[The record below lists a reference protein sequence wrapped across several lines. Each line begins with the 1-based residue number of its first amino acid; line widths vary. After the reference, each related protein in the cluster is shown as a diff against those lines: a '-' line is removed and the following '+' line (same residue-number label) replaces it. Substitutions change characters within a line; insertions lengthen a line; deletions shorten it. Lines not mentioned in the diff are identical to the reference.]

1 MSLPALTQILGG
13 SEAKVLSL
21 CSPHWPASPSP
32 AGRNILSSVKNNKHG
47 LININRPTQCQKG
60 KREDCALLAGASL
73 DRGATASS
81 IIWRQP
87 AGSPG
92 PGHVEVRPGPAESA
106 TRSSDTGRPQ
116 MAPVP
121 CARASLWTRVMSLPY
136 LKPSVAPH
144 WPRDRAHMPQSGT
157 EGPSHSSLNL
167 PRQAHG
173 SQPWRV
179 FCHFPEMPNSHSS
192 EIFHGR
198 LPLGEGRLLL

>member
-1 MSLPALTQILGG
+1 MLSPLACLTLPSWEEHPKQ
-13 SEAKVLSL
+13 
-21 CSPHWPASPSP
+21 
-32 AGRNILSSVKNNKHG
+32 RYKNNKHG

-92 PGHVEVRPGPAESA
+92 PGQVEARPGPAEPA

-116 MAPVP
+116 VAPVP

-136 LKPSVAPH
+136 LKPSVALCC
-144 WPRDRAHMPQSGT
+144 PRDRAHMPHLARKAPHTPASTCLARPMAYSRG
-157 EGPSHSSLNL
+157 ECL
-167 PRQAHG
+167 A
-173 SQPWRV
+173 
-179 FCHFPEMPNSHSS
+179 
-192 EIFHGR
+192 IF
-198 LPLGEGRLLL
+198 